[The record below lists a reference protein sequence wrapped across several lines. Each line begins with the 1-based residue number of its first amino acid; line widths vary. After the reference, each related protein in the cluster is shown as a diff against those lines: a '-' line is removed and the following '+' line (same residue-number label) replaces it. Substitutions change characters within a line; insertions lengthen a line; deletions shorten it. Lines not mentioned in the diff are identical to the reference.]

1 MGNFHS
7 IFYMEK
13 IQAAILLLPVGAV
26 RKEIGMA
33 ERKEKRKIERVEY
46 STRGVI
52 VICDTQEKVDVE
64 VENVSPLGI
73 GVVME
78 PDGPDLLEKDIII
91 VTETLIMYAEVIWQE
106 KREDGR
112 SSAGIAAKKFTED
125 VLQYLFDNIA
135 MRDNEKGEKE
145 SV

>member
-1 MGNFHS
+1 
-7 IFYMEK
+7 
-13 IQAAILLLPVGAV
+13 
-26 RKEIGMA
+26 MA

-135 MRDNEKGEKE
+135 LKENEKGEKE

>member
-1 MGNFHS
+1 
-7 IFYMEK
+7 
-13 IQAAILLLPVGAV
+13 
-26 RKEIGMA
+26 MA
-33 ERKEKRKIERVEY
+33 KRKEKRKIERVKY

-52 VICDTQEKVDVE
+52 VICDTQEKVEVE

-78 PDGPDLLEKDIII
+78 PGGPDLLEKDIII

-106 KREDGR
+106 KLEDGR
-112 SSAGIAAKKFTED
+112 NSAGIAAKKFTED

-135 MRDNEKGEKE
+135 MKENEKGEKE

>member
-1 MGNFHS
+1 MD
-7 IFYMEK
+7 
-13 IQAAILLLPVGAV
+13 
-26 RKEIGMA
+26 
-33 ERKEKRKIERVEY
+33 ERKEKRKIERVIY
-46 STRGVI
+46 ATRGVI

-73 GVVME
+73 GVVIE
-78 PDGPDLLEKDIII
+78 PGGPDLLEKDIII
-91 VTETLIMYAEVIWQE
+91 VTETLIMYAEVIRQE

-112 SSAGIAAKKFTED
+112 NSVGIAAKKFTED

-135 MRDNEKGEKE
+135 LKDNEKGEKE